1 MIELYKML
9 LNSDYGKDAY
19 TTDQI
24 KMVIG
29 YWLNYFIGKVGNAVA
44 FKIGNQTVIIND
56 DKDGWLVIHYK
67 QMTTLIRY
75 EDIRDTLYLYEIM
88 LKAVD

>member
-1 MIELYKML
+1 MIELYKTL
-9 LNSDYGKDAY
+9 LNSAYGEDAY

-29 YWLNYFIGKVGNAVA
+29 FWANYFIGKVGNAAA

-56 DKDGWLVIHYK
+56 NKEGLLAIHHK
-67 QMTTLIRY
+67 QMTTLVLY
-75 EDIRDTLYLYEIM
+75 EDIRDILDLYEIM
-88 LKAVD
+88 LKAAD